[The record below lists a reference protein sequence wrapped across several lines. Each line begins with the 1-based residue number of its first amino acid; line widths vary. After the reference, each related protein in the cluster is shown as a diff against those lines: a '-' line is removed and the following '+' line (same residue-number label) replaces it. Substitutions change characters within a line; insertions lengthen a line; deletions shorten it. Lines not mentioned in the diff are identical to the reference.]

1 MPAVNKV
8 VATWSGWSD
17 RFRAEAVA
25 RGRAGLTIHC
35 ADDRGDLLR
44 HLAGADAAIVGPWD
58 AGLLAAAPRLRWVQ
72 AASGGVEGYLF
83 PEFVASPVPFTCL
96 KPVFGTIAAEHALA
110 SMLIF
115 ARRYHHALARP
126 LTPWDD
132 AYGSGGDAV
141 ELAGKTAG
149 IVGFGTMGRALAA
162 RARAFDM
169 KVTAVA
175 RNPREAPPEVDLL
188 VTPERLS
195 EVLAASDYV
204 VNCVPSTRETRNLVD
219 AEFLAAM
226 KPCAFLIDCSGRR
239 GVFDFDAL
247 VRAVEE
253 GWIAGVSLQPG
264 AGEGVPPAG
273 SPFWKRDNVLV
284 SPFRTTSHEGNERA
298 VGLFFDNLE
307 RLEQGRPL
315 LGLVDKQAGY

>member
-1 MPAVNKV
+1 MPAVSKV

-17 RFRAEAVA
+17 RIHAEAAA
-25 RGRAGLTIHC
+25 RDLAELDILC
-35 ADDRGDLLR
+35 ADDRGELLH
-44 HLAGADAAIVGPWD
+44 HLVGADAVIVGPWD
-58 AGLLAAAPRLRWVQ
+58 AGMLAAAPRLQWVQ

-83 PEFVASPVPFTCL
+83 PEFVASPVPLTCL
-96 KPVFGTIAAEHALA
+96 KPVFGTIAAEHAIA

-115 ARRYHHALARP
+115 ARGYHHALARP
-126 LTPWDD
+126 VTPWDD
-132 AYGSGGDAV
+132 FYESGGDAA
-141 ELAGKTAG
+141 ELAGRTAG

-162 RARAFDM
+162 RVRAFDM
-169 KVTAVA
+169 KVIAVA
-175 RNPREAPPEVDLL
+175 RSPREAPPEVELL
-188 VTPERLS
+188 VTPERLP

-204 VNCVPSTRETRNLVD
+204 VNCVPSTPETRHLVN

-226 KPCAFLIDCSGRR
+226 KPGAFLIDCSGRNA
-239 GVFDFDAL
+239 VMDFDAL

-273 SPFWKRDNVLV
+273 SRFWKRDNVLV

-298 VGLFFDNLE
+298 VRLFFENLE

-315 LGLVDKQAGY
+315 LGLVDKEAGY

>member
-25 RGRAGLTIHC
+25 RGRTGLTIHC

-115 ARRYHHALARP
+115 ARGYHHALARP

-132 AYGSGGDAV
+132 SYGSGGDAV

-149 IVGFGTMGRALAA
+149 DRRVREPWAGRS
-162 RARAFDM
+162 
-169 KVTAVA
+169 
-175 RNPREAPPEVDLL
+175 PPV
-188 VTPERLS
+188 PG
-195 EVLAASDYV
+195 
-204 VNCVPSTRETRNLVD
+204 PST
-219 AEFLAAM
+219 
-226 KPCAFLIDCSGRR
+226 
-239 GVFDFDAL
+239 
-247 VRAVEE
+247 
-253 GWIAGVSLQPG
+253 
-264 AGEGVPPAG
+264 
-273 SPFWKRDNVLV
+273 
-284 SPFRTTSHEGNERA
+284 
-298 VGLFFDNLE
+298 
-307 RLEQGRPL
+307 
-315 LGLVDKQAGY
+315 